1 MGVYSNIMTNK
12 EINQAIEEY
21 CLIGWIE
28 DDDEITEIHIP
39 VNYCDDLNAMH
50 EAEKFLEGSHNW
62 NKYTDILGKLCLYK
76 PELHGL
82 RTFVNIIVSASSR
95 QRAES
100 FVKTIGKWTG
110 QEPIG

>member
-1 MGVYSNIMTNK
+1 MTNK